1 VSNADKIRAAM
12 GSASMTAAAIAAA
25 SGVPKSNVSVFLA
38 EGQRRGEIEKIGEE
52 APPYEFQRVAG
63 FTTQRGKARAKPANR
78 PKRLKGF
85 KAAARDRKAKTVRD
99 LVRTL
104 TQGPDR
110 AAVAGLIIDGYTT
123 SVQTLRNYLL
133 EHVDGLDGDAVLQS
147 LIKQTEANEK
157 IVLAGRAA

>member
-38 EGQRRGEIEKIGEE
+38 EGQRRGEIEKIGEQ
-52 APPYEFQRVAG
+52 APYEFQRVAG
-63 FTTQRGKARAKPANR
+63 FTTQRGKARAKPTNR

-110 AAVAGLIIDGYTT
+110 AAVAGLVIDGYTT

-133 EHVDGLDGDAVLQS
+133 EHVDGLEGDAVLQS